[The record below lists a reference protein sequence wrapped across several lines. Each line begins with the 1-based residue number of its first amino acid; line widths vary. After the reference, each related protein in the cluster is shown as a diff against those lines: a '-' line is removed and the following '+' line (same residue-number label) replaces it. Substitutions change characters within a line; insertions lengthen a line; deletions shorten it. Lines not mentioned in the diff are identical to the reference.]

1 MNNFIVYYCFCRILV
16 VSFRGVILIEAMF
29 VRKKKSGRNE
39 YLQLVH
45 NERIDGKVRQRV
57 IATLGRT
64 DELSENGRLEQ
75 ILASL
80 SRFAAEAAVLTGE
93 RRDEIPE
100 ADMIRIGPAL
110 VFERL
115 WRDLGIGEELD
126 RLLHGRRF
134 EFPLERAIFLTVLH
148 RLFAPDRAA
157 ESWRRFYRIEGAESL
172 SLHHLYRAMAYLGE
186 VLPDQVAATPFAP
199 RTTKD
204 SVEEALFARHRDL
217 FSSLDV
223 VFFDTTS
230 LYFEGEGGED
240 LGRYGNSKDHRPDC
254 KQIVVGAVLDQSG
267 RPFSSEFWPGNTT
280 DVKTLIPVLDRLR
293 HRFGAGDLCVVADR
307 GMISKATVKALDST
321 PDINYILGVRMRSV
335 KEVREEVLSRPGRY
349 REVRGPR
356 ASREDPAPLK
366 VKEVRLEGRRY
377 IVCYNENQAAKDRA
391 DREAIVAALRDQ
403 LKRGD
408 KSLVGNKGYRRYL
421 KTPSDRFEVDEEKI
435 RAEARYDGKWILE
448 TDLKIDAAD
457 VALRYKELWRVEA
470 LFRTL
475 KSTLNTRPIYHQSDA
490 AIRGHVFCSFLA
502 LLLLYELRR
511 RMEGKGWP
519 LHWDILRSELDAL
532 EEIRVENLGRTF
544 SIRSRTL
551 SEASKALRAAGV
563 ALGPALRFAE
573 PSDA

>member
-1 MNNFIVYYCFCRILV
+1 
-16 VSFRGVILIEAMF
+16 MF

-45 NERIDGKVRQRV
+45 NERIGGKVRQRV
-57 IATLGRT
+57 IATLGRL
-64 DELSENGRLEQ
+64 DELSQNGRLEG

-80 SRFAAEAAVLTGE
+80 GRFADQAAVLTAH
-93 RRDEIPE
+93 RRGEIPE
-100 ADMIRIGPAL
+100 ADTIRIGPAL

-115 WRDLGIGEELD
+115 WRDLGIGEEID
-126 RLLHGRRF
+126 RLLLGRRF
-134 EFPLERAIFLTVLH
+134 EFPVERAVFLTVLH
-148 RLFAPDRAA
+148 RLFASGSDRAA
-157 ESWRRFYRIEGAESL
+157 ESWRRAYRIEGAEAL

-186 VLPDQVAATPFAP
+186 VLPEQQGATP

-204 SVEEALFARHRDL
+204 RIEEALFGRHRDL

-223 VFFDTTS
+223 VFFDTTT

-240 LGRYGNSKDHRPDC
+240 LGQYGMSKDHRPDR
-254 KQIVVGAVLDQSG
+254 KQMVVGAVLDGVG
-267 RPFSSEFWPGNTT
+267 RPLASEFWPGNTS
-280 DVKTLIPVLDRLR
+280 DVTTLLPVLKRLR
-293 HRFGAGDLCVVADR
+293 RRFGARELCVVADR
-307 GMISKATVKALDST
+307 GMISRATVEALDET
-321 PDINYILGVRMRSV
+321 PDVHYILGVRMRSV
-335 KEVREEVLSRPGRY
+335 KEVRREVLSRPGRY
-349 REVRGPR
+349 REVQGPR

>member
-1 MNNFIVYYCFCRILV
+1 
-16 VSFRGVILIEAMF
+16 MF
-29 VRKKKSGRNE
+29 VRKKKSGRYE

-45 NERIDGKVRQRV
+45 NERIAGKVRQRV

-64 DELSENGRLEQ
+64 DELSQNRRLEG
-75 ILASL
+75 IMASL
-80 SRFAAEAAVLTGE
+80 GRFADEAAVLTGA
-93 RRDEIPE
+93 RLNEIPE
-100 ADMIRIGPAL
+100 ADTIRIGPAL

-134 EFPLERAIFLTVLH
+134 EFPVERALFLTVLH
-148 RLFAPDRAA
+148 RLFTSGSDRAA
-157 ESWRRFYRIEGAESL
+157 ESWRRAYRIEGTEAL

-186 VLPDQVAATPFAP
+186 VLPEEEQVAATPFAP

-204 SVEEALFARHRDL
+204 CLEEALFGRHRDL
-217 FSSLDV
+217 FSNLDV

-230 LYFEGEGGED
+230 LYFEGEGGER
-240 LGRYGNSKDHRPDC
+240 LGHYGISKDHRPDC
-254 KQIVVGAVLDQSG
+254 KQMVVGAVLDQTG
-267 RPFSSEFWPGNTT
+267 RPLSSEFWPGNTS
-280 DVKTLIPVLDRLR
+280 DVKTLIPVVERLR
-293 HRFGAGDLCVVADR
+293 RRFGAGEMCVVADR
-307 GMISKATVKALDST
+307 GMISRATIEALDKT
-321 PDINYILGVRMRSV
+321 PDVHYILGVRMRLV
-335 KEVREEVLSRPGRY
+335 KEVREQVLSRPGRY

-356 ASREDPAPLK
+356 ASRKDPAPLK

-377 IVCYNENQAAKDRA
+377 IVCYNEDQAAKDRS
-391 DREAIVAALRDQ
+391 DREAIVTALREQ

-421 KTPSDRFEVDEEKI
+421 KARPDRFEIDEKKI
-435 RAEARYDGKWILE
+435 QAEARYDGKWILE
-448 TDLKIDAAD
+448 TDLELGAAE

-475 KSTLNTRPIYHQSDA
+475 KSTLNTRPIYHQSAA

-511 RMEGKGWP
+511 RMDGRGWP
-519 LHWDILRSELDAL
+519 LHWERLRAELDAL

-544 SIRSRTL
+544 TIRSRTL
-551 SEASKALRAAGV
+551 GQASKALQAAGI
-563 ALGPALRFAE
+563 ALGPALSFAE
-573 PSDA
+573 RSAS

>member
-1 MNNFIVYYCFCRILV
+1 
-16 VSFRGVILIEAMF
+16 MF

-45 NERIDGKVRQRV
+45 NERIGGKVRQRV
-57 IATLGRT
+57 IATLGRV
-64 DELSENGRLEQ
+64 DELSQNGRLEG
-75 ILASL
+75 IMASL
-80 SRFAAEAAVLTGE
+80 GRFANEAAVLTAH
-93 RRDEIPE
+93 RRGEIPE
-100 ADMIRIGPAL
+100 ADTIRIGPAL

-126 RLLHGRRF
+126 RQLLGRRF
-134 EFPLERAIFLTVLH
+134 EFPVERAIFLTVLH
-148 RLFAPDRAA
+148 RLFASGSDRAA
-157 ESWRRFYRIEGAESL
+157 ESWRRAYRIESAEAL

-186 VLPDQVAATPFAP
+186 MLPEQVAATPFAP
-199 RTTKD
+199 LTTKD
-204 SVEEALFARHRDL
+204 RIEEALFGRHRDL

-223 VFFDTTS
+223 VFFDTTT

-240 LGRYGNSKDHRPDC
+240 LGQYGISKDHRPDR
-254 KQIVVGAVLDQSG
+254 KQMVVGAVLDGVG
-267 RPFSSEFWPGNTT
+267 RPLSSEFWPGNTT
-280 DVKTLIPVLDRLR
+280 DVTTLLPVLKRLR
-293 HRFGAGDLCVVADR
+293 RRFGAGELCVVADR
-307 GMISKATVKALDST
+307 GMISRATVEALDET
-321 PDINYILGVRMRSV
+321 PDVHYILGVRMRSV
-335 KEVREEVLSRPGRY
+335 KEVREKVLSRPGRY
-349 REVRGPR
+349 REVQGPR

-366 VKEVRLEGRRY
+366 VKDVRLGERRY

-421 KTPSDRFEVDEEKI
+421 KAPSKSFEIDEEKI
-435 RAEARYDGKWILE
+435 QAEARYDGKWILE
-448 TDLKIDAAD
+448 TDLEIDAAE
-457 VALRYKELWRVEA
+457 VSLRYKELWRVEA

-511 RMEGKGWP
+511 RMSGRGWP
-519 LHWDILRSELDAL
+519 LHWGLLREELDAL

-544 SIRSRTL
+544 TIRSRTL
-551 SEASKALRAAGV
+551 GEASKALRSVGI
-563 ALGPALRFAE
+563 ALGPALSFAE
-573 PSDA
+573 RTVS